1 MHDMTHAVVVGY
13 DGSASAGAAV
23 DWAVAEAA
31 RRGSTLALVHSTD
44 ITGVLVGPENV
55 SSWLVVPY
63 QDAVARRVLAVPHE
77 DAVARRVVE
86 EGMAR
91 ARKTTTEVVSVTE
104 VGGAARVLTRAS
116 ETADLLVVGSRGHGS
131 FTGALLGSVAF
142 AVTAR
147 ASCPVVVAR
156 GDTSRAPGPGWPV
169 VAAVDG
175 SLEADAATDHA
186 ASVAAATDAA
196 LHLVSVWQMRAAES
210 WATTYVADVDPD
222 RSLLEAPRADAE
234 ALLEQSRQRVART
247 YPGLRVHT
255 RAVEGI
261 TSRAL
266 AEASRGAG
274 LLVMGS
280 RGRSGLAGLLL
291 GSTSRAL
298 VHLAECPVAVV
309 KVRRGVA

>member
-23 DWAVAEAA
+23 DWAAAEAA

-44 ITGVLVGPENV
+44 VTGVLVGPENV

-63 QDAVARRVLAVPHE
+63 QDTVARRVLAVPHE

-91 ARKTTTEVVSVTE
+91 ARKTTTEVVDVSE

-147 ASCPVVVAR
+147 ASCPVVVVR

-196 LHLVSVWQMRAAES
+196 LHLVSVWQMRAVS
-210 WATTYVADVDPD
+210 WGH
-222 RSLLEAPRADAE
+222 RADAE

-261 TSRAL
+261 ISRAL

-280 RGRSGLAGLLL
+280 RGRSGFAGLLL